1 MKYQMTL
8 QIVASVEIEADNVN
22 KAFDSVMENFQ
33 MSGVDGYECS
43 VSATTLDDGFV
54 EDIYFEYP

>member
-1 MKYQMTL
+1 MRYQMTL
-8 QIVASVEIEADNVN
+8 QIVAYVEVEADNVN

-33 MSGVDGYECS
+33 MLGVDAYECS

-54 EDIYFEYP
+54 EEFYFESC

>member
-8 QIVASVEIEADNVN
+8 QIVAYVEVEADDVN
-22 KAFDSVMENFQ
+22 EAFDSVMENFQ
-33 MSGVDGYECS
+33 MSGVDAYECS

-54 EDIYFEYP
+54 GETYFESC

>member
-8 QIVASVEIEADNVN
+8 QIVAYVEVEADDVN
-22 KAFDSVMENFQ
+22 EAFDSVMENFQ
-33 MSGVDGYECS
+33 MSGVDTYECS

-54 EDIYFEYP
+54 GETYFESC